1 MTRRLLVPVLLLVL
15 ALAAGRVAAS
25 TIFGSGAP
33 GDPREGEVERV
44 VDGDTIRVDL
54 PGDDRTVR
62 VIGIDTPEVAREDRP
77 GACYGDEARAFART
91 MLEGRTV
98 RLTFGVEEL
107 DRFGRTLATV
117 QVLDGPAAGRDLSL
131 ALARGGYAR
140 ALAIAPNTANAAA
153 VADAVA
159 EARRAR
165 RGLWAAC
172 GPARAFP
179 RRG

>member
-1 MTRRLLVPVLLLVL
+1 
-15 ALAAGRVAAS
+15 
-25 TIFGSGAP
+25 
-33 GDPREGEVERV
+33 
-44 VDGDTIRVDL
+44 
-54 PGDDRTVR
+54 

-131 ALARGGYAR
+131 ALA
-140 ALAIAPNTANAAA
+140 AAA
-153 VADAVA
+153 THGRWRSRRTPPTPPRWPTRWPRRVAPGGVCGAPADRLVPSRAA
-159 EARRAR
+159 DERPTLPPWTRAR
-165 RGLWAAC
+165 
-172 GPARAFP
+172 
-179 RRG
+179 